1 MDHIKIKFKKNN
13 KTLLFKDTVKK
24 MKRKAT
30 DWETSCKIYIYKV
43 LVFNIYKEHLEL
55 KNKET
60 NNTIKN
66 MQNIRADT

>member
-1 MDHIKIKFKKNN
+1 MDYIKIKFKKNN

-30 DWETSCKIYIYKV
+30 YWEKSCKIYIYKV

-60 NNTIKN
+60 NN
-66 MQNIRADT
+66 